1 MQCSTIYVWAAGNGR
16 RSSDECNYDGYANWR
31 GTILIGAVSWKGALV
46 WYSEACAALLG
57 VTPSSGDATRKDP
70 DVVTSDLMNGGLESV
85 SITTTHTIHSNGI
98 I

>member
-1 MQCSTIYVWAAGNGR
+1 MWAAGNGR